1 MSEVHIV
8 GAGLAGTEIAYQLA
22 TRGVRVRIHEMRP
35 KVMTPVHKTGYYA
48 ELVCSNSLKSLELR
62 NASGLLKR
70 EMEILGSVIIKT
82 AKETRVPSGKALAVD
97 RDRFSSTLTDVITSL
112 GVKVDN
118 EEVEKIPDDNEIWVI
133 ATGPA
138 TSPKFSAYLE
148 KILSNWLYFFDAV
161 APIISAE
168 SIDFSKAF
176 FANRY
181 DPQGK
186 DYLNCPLNEKEY
198 DDFYTAL
205 IQAETVPMEDFDRGL
220 LFERCMP
227 VEEIARTGRMSLLYG
242 PMKPVGLIDP
252 QTNRRPY
259 AVVQLRKEDETGSL
273 YNLVGFQTRLKWSEQ
288 KRLLRTVPALKNAE
302 IVRYGV
308 MHRNLYVDSRNV
320 LDKYFRLKED
330 KRIFFAGQI
339 TGVEGYLESAASGL
353 YVAMNICRVLKGL
366 SPIELPRGTLMGAL
380 FRYVTSGRR
389 RLRPMY
395 ASYGLLSPDGKSSLK
410 RSNIAKE
417 SIKSLANFSEQIGW
431 KVGGTVEDTTQR
443 F

>member
-1 MSEVHIV
+1 VSEVHIV

-168 SIDFSKAF
+168 SAF

-242 PMKPVGLIDP
+242 PMKPGES
-252 QTNRRPY
+252 
-259 AVVQLRKEDETGSL
+259 VQSGGIS
-273 YNLVGFQTRLKWSEQ
+273 
-288 KRLLRTVPALKNAE
+288 
-302 IVRYGV
+302 
-308 MHRNLYVDSRNV
+308 
-320 LDKYFRLKED
+320 DK
-330 KRIFFAGQI
+330 
-339 TGVEGYLESAASGL
+339 
-353 YVAMNICRVLKGL
+353 
-366 SPIELPRGTLMGAL
+366 IEM
-380 FRYVTSGRR
+380 
-389 RLRPMY
+389 
-395 ASYGLLSPDGKSSLK
+395 
-410 RSNIAKE
+410 E
-417 SIKSLANFSEQIGW
+417 
-431 KVGGTVEDTTQR
+431 
-443 F
+443 

>member
-1 MSEVHIV
+1 VTEVHIV
-8 GAGLAGTEIAYQLA
+8 GAGLAGTEAAYQLA
-22 TRGVRVRIHEMRP
+22 IRGVKVRIHEMRP

-70 EMEILGSVIIKT
+70 EMEILGSVVVKT
-82 AKETRVPSGKALAVD
+82 AKETQIPSGKALAVD
-97 RDRFSSTLTDVITSL
+97 RDRFSSTLTNVITSL
-112 GVKVDN
+112 GVRVDN
-118 EEVEKIPDDNEIWVI
+118 EEVEQIPDDNDIWVI

-138 TSPKFSAYLE
+138 TSPRFSAYLGQ
-148 KILSNWLYFFDAV
+148 ILDNWLYFFDAV
-161 APIISAE
+161 APIISAA

-198 DDFYTAL
+198 NDFYTAL
-205 IQAETVPMEDFDRGL
+205 IQAETFPVEDFDRRF

-252 QTNRRPY
+252 LTGRRPY
-259 AVVQLRKEDETGSL
+259 AVVQLRKEDEAGSL
-273 YNLVGFQTRLKWSEQ
+273 YNLVGFQTRLKWGEQ
-288 KRLLRTVPALKNAE
+288 KRLLRMIPALENAE

-320 LDKYFRLKED
+320 LDKYFRLKKD

-353 YVAMNICRVLKGL
+353 YVAMNICRILKGL

-380 FRYVTSGRR
+380 FRYVTSGKSK
-389 RLRPMY
+389 LRPMY
-395 ASYGLLSPDGKSSLK
+395 ASYGLLSSDGKSSLK

-417 SIKSLANFSEQIGW
+417 SIRNLADFSKRIEW
-431 KVGGTVEDTTQR
+431 EVGEGC
-443 F
+443 